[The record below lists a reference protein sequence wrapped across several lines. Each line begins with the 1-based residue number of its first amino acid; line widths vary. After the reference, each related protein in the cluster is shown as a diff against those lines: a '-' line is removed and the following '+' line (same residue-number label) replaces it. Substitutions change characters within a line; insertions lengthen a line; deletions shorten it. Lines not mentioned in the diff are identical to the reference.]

1 MRNSRIT
8 PPAAPSAMIESRSRV
23 RRAGKM
29 FTSTSV
35 TAQPTTAGRISI
47 GMMARIAYTANSTPP
62 L

>member
-1 MRNSRIT
+1 MDSK
-8 PPAAPSAMIESRSRV
+8 SRV

-47 GMMARIAYTANSTPP
+47 GTMASTAYSANSTPP